1 MNQTIKT
8 MRSNDAP
15 KARRPKG
22 HGLPLRQMNAVAY
35 AAALEV
41 LG

>member
-8 MRSNDAP
+8 MRSNKAP
-15 KARRPKG
+15 KTRRPTG
-22 HGLPLRQMNAVAY
+22 HILSLRQMNAVAY

>member
-1 MNQTIKT
+1 MNQTFKKT
-8 MRSNDAP
+8 RSNDAS
-15 KARRPKG
+15 KTRRPN
-22 HGLPLRQMNAVAY
+22 GLSLPRRPFNAVAY